1 MHATADG
8 MPTKIEKA
16 KVLHHLGACFQPLAP
31 KKTVANVIDGNVQR
45 YVLSPIPD
53 KFQGRAEMVLD
64 RLAKSSRDDFVT
76 DIFKQKLNK
85 VL

>member
-1 MHATADG
+1 MQQL
-8 MPTKIEKA
+8 MVCLQKLKKQRFYII
-16 KVLHHLGACFQPLAP
+16 LGRASSHWHQ

-64 RLAKSSRDDFVT
+64 RLAKSSRVDFVT